1 MVKMKNTLHAF
12 GDSFIVGD
20 QDDFL
25 HVSDSNVTPT
35 HTMPYGERVE
45 YLKNHVSF
53 VSLLAKHYGYNL
65 KNYAERGSGNF
76 PQLDQLWLGLVNGSI
91 KSGDIVLFGLSSFIR
106 DRFQLTNFENS
117 TSDSKSG
124 PTLVDRNLITQN
136 LEKILE
142 VDFYYVVNMLNRF
155 SEQFNITV
163 IKFNIFDNALYQSTQ
178 ELKNI
183 CQVKDFVGYDLSGNT
198 LLDILNDTW
207 GSNSSNQF
215 DHTKITVSPEHKYLY
230 TFYCHPSIDGHKKI
244 ANWWIDNKIIDNL
257 W

>member
-1 MVKMKNTLHAF
+1 MTPTLHAF
-12 GDSFIVGD
+12 GDSFILGD

-25 HVSDSNVTPT
+25 HVKDPNVTPT

-45 YLKNHVSF
+45 YLKTHVSF
-53 VSLLAKHYGYNL
+53 VSILAKHYGYTL

-76 PQLDQLWLGLVNGSI
+76 PQLDRLWLGLVDGSI
-91 KSGDIVLFGLSSFIR
+91 KSGDMVLFGLTSFIR
-106 DRFQLTNFENS
+106 DRFQLTGFKKSTNS
-117 TSDSKSG
+117 TECG
-124 PTLVDRNLITQN
+124 PTLVDRELITKH

-142 VDFYYVVNMLNRF
+142 VDFYYVVNMLDRI
-155 SEQFNITV
+155 SEQFDITI

-183 CQVKDFVGYDLSGNT
+183 CNVKDFIGYNLPGNT

-215 DHTKITVSPEHKYLY
+215 DHTKITVSPDHNHLY
-230 TFYCHPSIDGHKKI
+230 TFYRHPSVEGHKKI
-244 ANWWIDNKIIDNL
+244 ANWWIDNKIIDRR